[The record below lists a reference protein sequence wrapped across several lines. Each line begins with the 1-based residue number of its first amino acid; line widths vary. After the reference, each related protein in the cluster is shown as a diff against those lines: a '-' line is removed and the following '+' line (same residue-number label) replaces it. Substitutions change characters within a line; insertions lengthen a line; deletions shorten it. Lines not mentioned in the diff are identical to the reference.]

1 MEGEQTEM
9 IVLYRIFFPLVF
21 LFFLPGLIVK
31 LIRRPGRK
39 RNYPERFGIFSPERR
54 AALRNMEGAVWIHA
68 VSVGETN
75 VALSLLKKWIAE
87 HPDRKFVFST
97 TTTTAQ
103 EIAWSKV
110 PAGVEVF
117 FCPVDMGMFVRTAL
131 RMIRPSALVIFETEI
146 WPNLVLLA
154 KKSGAK
160 VFLVNA
166 RLSDRS
172 IRGYRRFRA
181 FFAPVLSAFDR
192 IGVQTELDRE
202 RFLSVAPEARVVVT
216 GNIKF
221 DQCPPPDLEGIDL
234 APFFGKNFLALLA
247 CSTHAPEEKLILETF
262 LKARRHR
269 PELKLVIVP
278 RHAER
283 GNELEEMLKASG
295 LRYHRRTAKTPPS
308 SLVDCLLADTTGELL
323 KFIKS
328 SEIVLMGKT
337 FAGNC
342 EGQNIIEPAS
352 LGKTIITGPEMKNFR
367 QAFDALSRNGGVLR
381 IASDAQLASAVE
393 ALADDPEAR
402 HRLGKKAKEAVSRH
416 AGALEKTIKLLEE
429 NLSCQA

>member
-1 MEGEQTEM
+1 MRSEVGDVQM
-9 IVLYRIFFPLVF
+9 
-21 LFFLPGLIVK
+21 
-31 LIRRPGRK
+31 
-39 RNYPERFGIFSPERR
+39 
-54 AALRNMEGAVWIHA
+54 AA
-68 VSVGETN
+68 
-75 VALSLLKKWIAE
+75 
-87 HPDRKFVFST
+87 
-97 TTTTAQ
+97 
-103 EIAWSKV
+103 
-110 PAGVEVF
+110 
-117 FCPVDMGMFVRTAL
+117 
-131 RMIRPSALVIFETEI
+131 
-146 WPNLVLLA
+146 
-154 KKSGAK
+154 
-160 VFLVNA
+160 
-166 RLSDRS
+166 
-172 IRGYRRFRA
+172 
-181 FFAPVLSAFDR
+181 
-192 IGVQTELDRE
+192 
-202 RFLSVAPEARVVVT
+202 
-216 GNIKF
+216 
-221 DQCPPPDLEGIDL
+221 

-247 CSTHAPEEKLILETF
+247 CSTHAPDEKLILETF

>member
-1 MEGEQTEM
+1 M

-39 RNYPERFGIFSPERR
+39 RNYPERFGIFSAERR
-54 AALRNMEGAVWIHA
+54 AALRKMEGAVWIHA

-75 VALSLLKKWIAE
+75 VALSLLKKWTAE

-103 EIAWSKV
+103 EIAWNKV

-117 FCPVDMGMFVRTAL
+117 FCPVDMGVFVRAVL

-146 WPNLVLLA
+146 WPNMVLLT

-166 RLSDRS
+166 RISDRS
-172 IRGYRRFRA
+172 IKGYRRFRM
-181 FFAPVLSAFDR
+181 FFAPVLTAFDR
-192 IGVQTELDRE
+192 IGVQTELDCE

-221 DQCPPPDLEGIDL
+221 DQCPPADLKGIDL
-234 APFFGKNFLALLA
+234 APFFGTDFLALLA

-262 LKARRHR
+262 LEVRKRH

-283 GNELEEMLKASG
+283 GNELEELLKASG
-295 LRYHRRTAKTPPS
+295 LRYHRRTAKTPFAAP
-308 SLVDCLLADTTGELL
+308 LDCLLADTTGELV

-328 SEIVLMGKT
+328 SDIVLMGKT
-337 FAGNC
+337 FAGNN
-342 EGQNIIEPAS
+342 EGQNIIEPAH
-352 LGKTIITGPEMKNFR
+352 LGKTIVTGPEMKNFR
-367 QAFDALSRNGGVLR
+367 QAFDALLGNGGVMRL
-381 IASDAQLASAVE
+381 ASDAELVSAVE
-393 ALADDPEAR
+393 SLADDPETR
-402 HRLGKKAKEAVSRH
+402 CRLGAKAKEAVARH
-416 AGALEKTIKLLEE
+416 AGALEKTIQLLEE

>member
-1 MEGEQTEM
+1 M
-9 IVLYRIFFPLVF
+9 ILLYRIFFPFIF
-21 LFFLPGLIVK
+21 LFFLPGLVVK

-39 RNYPERFGIFSPERR
+39 KNYMERFGIFSAERKK
-54 AALRNMEGAVWIHA
+54 ALSGMRGAVWIHA

-87 HPDRKFVFST
+87 YPDRKFVFST
-97 TTTTAQ
+97 TTTTSQ
-103 EIAWSKV
+103 EIAWNKV

-117 FCPVDMGMFVRTAL
+117 FCPVDMGFLVRRVL
-131 RMIRPSALVIFETEI
+131 RMVRPSALVIFETEI
-146 WPNLVLLA
+146 WPNMVLLT

-202 RFLSVAPEARVVVT
+202 RFLSVAPEAKAAVT

-221 DQCPPPDLEGIDL
+221 DQCPPADLKGIDL
-234 APFFGKNFLALLA
+234 AEFFGQDFISLLA
-247 CSTHAPEEKLILETF
+247 CSTHAPEEKLMLDSF
-262 LKARRHR
+262 LAARKHC
-269 PELKLVIVP
+269 PKLKFVIVP

-295 LRYHRRTAKTPPS
+295 VRYYRRTSKKPLGGT
-308 SLVDCLLADTTGELL
+308 VDCLLADTTGELVR
-323 KFIKS
+323 FIKS
-328 SEIVLMGKT
+328 SDIVLMGKT
-337 FAGNC
+337 FAGND
-342 EGQNIIEPAS
+342 EGQNIIEPAQM
-352 LGKTIITGPEMKNFR
+352 GKTIITGPEMKNFR
-367 QAFDALSRNGGVLR
+367 QAFDALLKGDGVLS
-381 IASDAQLASAVE
+381 IHADGELAAAVE
-393 ALADDPEAR
+393 FLAGDAEKR
-402 HRLGKKAKEAVSRH
+402 RILGEKAKAAVCRH

-429 NLSCQA
+429 NRSCQA

>member
-1 MEGEQTEM
+1 M
-9 IVLYRIFFPLVF
+9 ILLYRIFFPFIF

-39 RNYPERFGIFSPERR
+39 KNYMERFGVFSKERR
-54 AALRNMEGAVWIHA
+54 AALSCMRGAVWIHA

-87 HPDRKFVFST
+87 YPDRKFVFST
-97 TTTTAQ
+97 TTTTSQ
-103 EIAWSKV
+103 EIAWNKA

-117 FCPVDMGMFVRTAL
+117 FCPVDMGFLVRRVL

-146 WPNLVLLA
+146 WPNMVLLA

-166 RLSDRS
+166 RLSDHS
-172 IRGYRRFRA
+172 IGGYRRFRA

-202 RFLSVAPEARVVVT
+202 RFLSVAPKAKAVVT

-221 DQCPPPDLEGIDL
+221 DQCPPADLKGIDL
-234 APFFGKNFLALLA
+234 SGFFGSDFISLLA
-247 CSTHAPEEKLILETF
+247 CSTHAPEEKLMLDSF
-262 LKARRHR
+262 LAARKHC
-269 PELKLVIVP
+269 PNLKFVIVP

-283 GNELEEMLKASG
+283 GNELEEMLRAAG
-295 LRYHRRTAKTPPS
+295 VRYYRRTSKKPLDGT
-308 SLVDCLLADTTGELL
+308 VDCLLADTTGELVR
-323 KFIKS
+323 FIKS
-328 SEIVLMGKT
+328 SDIVLMGKT
-337 FAGNC
+337 FAGNN
-342 EGQNIIEPAS
+342 EGQNIIEPAQM
-352 LGKTIITGPEMKNFR
+352 GKTIITGPEMKNFR
-367 QAFDALSRNGGVLR
+367 QAFDALLKGGGVLS
-381 IASDAQLASAVE
+381 IHADGELTAAVE
-393 ALADDPEAR
+393 SLAEDAEKR
-402 HRLGKKAKEAVSRH
+402 RMLGEKAKAAVCRH

-429 NLSCQA
+429 NRSCQA